1 MRKYVNLDSLDR
13 RIVAELQRDGSLSNP
28 DLAGRVGSTAPSCW
42 RRVKLLEE
50 MGVLK
55 ETVRLADQEL
65 LGQSVNILCHVRMRS
80 HAADSVEAFEGFV
93 RSEPRIM
100 ECYSMSGDWDY
111 LIRIVAED
119 VGDYEAFLMRT
130 LLKHPSVGGASSQ
143 FALRIVK
150 YQTALPVA
158 E

>member
-1 MRKYVNLDSLDR
+1 MRERVKLDALDR
-13 RIVAELQRDGSLSNP
+13 RILAELQSDGSLSNP
-28 DLAGRVGSTAPSCW
+28 DLAQRVGSTAPSCW
-42 RRVKLLEE
+42 RRVKLLED

-55 ETVRLADQEL
+55 QTVRLADQDL
-65 LGQSVNILCHVRMRS
+65 LGQGVNVLCHVRMQS
-80 HAADSVEAFEGFV
+80 HTTDSVEAFEAFV
-93 RSEPRIM
+93 RSEPCIM

-119 VGDYEAFLMRT
+119 VGGYEVFLMRT

-158 E
+158 K